1 MVLAK
6 ALGGGLPIGALVVKK
21 SISGTFQPGMHAST
35 FGGSPLVCKAA
46 LGAFKAI
53 AADKMLKNAKNMG
66 AYILDELNTLK
77 KKLNCITDVRGL
89 GLMIGIELN
98 IEGKA
103 VYEECFENGLI
114 INCTQGNILRLMP
127 ALNVTKKQ
135 ANKAL
140 HILEKSLEKVA
151 Q

>member
-1 MVLAK
+1 M
-6 ALGGGLPIGALVVKK
+6 PIGALVVKK
-21 SISGTFQPGMHAST
+21 SIAGTFHPGMHAST

-46 LGAFKAI
+46 LGTFKAI
-53 AADKMLKNAKNMG
+53 AADKMLKNAKTMG
-66 AYILDELNTLK
+66 AYILGELVKFKNK
-77 KKLNCITDVRGL
+77 FNCIKDVRGL

-103 VYEECFENGLI
+103 IYEDCFENGLI

-127 ALNVTKKQ
+127 ALNVTRKQ

-140 HILEKSLEKVA
+140 LILEKAFEKVIK
-151 Q
+151 